1 MPSSSYISCSSS
13 ESGLHPWVSAQ
24 HSPIPSYR
32 ADSPIPLTSAG
43 KYRWTKS
50 RIVLGVL
57 IQYVSVVTFAAWS
70 LYLWVNVK
78 DYGSQ
83 PECNDQIKYVI
94 FFVTVRATAPWL
106 RKLWISALA
115 LSAAGLMVWFGTQAV
130 KLFVRNDVEEAVEME
145 PMSGK
150 RTPTEMSETPPQ
162 GETEQSK
169 KPWYFHMSRSFP
181 LLFSVL

>member
-1 MPSSSYISCSSS
+1 
-13 ESGLHPWVSAQ
+13 
-24 HSPIPSYR
+24 
-32 ADSPIPLTSAG
+32 
-43 KYRWTKS
+43 
-50 RIVLGVL
+50 L

-94 FFVTVRATAPWL
+94 FFVTARATAPWL